1 MPLASAFDKC
11 NCGQPNDREGYHL
24 LTCKHGGGP
33 IWTHGTIVSVWSDCL
48 RNLSITHRT
57 EPRELYDGN
66 QCRPDIVYFD
76 AQTGCDIEMD
86 ISIAHPWNGDV
97 ISNASREDGAAAVR
111 REQQKAMKYSHQFD
125 IFDNPSNC
133 IPVVFEH
140 YGRWGLKAQQLLYDL
155 SLLSFDEDGQKNG
168 RDFMTYWRRC
178 LSVALQRCNARVIT
192 RKLSSLAKSNSC
204 SVDLYSL
211 QLFKR

>member
-1 MPLASAFDKC
+1 
-11 NCGQPNDREGYHL
+11 
-24 LTCKHGGGP
+24 
-33 IWTHGTIVSVWSDCL
+33 
-48 RNLSITHRT
+48 
-57 EPRELYDGN
+57 
-66 QCRPDIVYFD
+66 
-76 AQTGCDIEMD
+76 MD

-97 ISNASREDGAAAVR
+97 ISNASRENGAAAVR

-125 IFDNPSNC
+125 IFGNPSKC
-133 IPVVFEH
+133 IPAVFEH

-168 RDFMTYWRRC
+168 RDFMTYWRWC

>member
-1 MPLASAFDKC
+1 MLEPGYSPYLLRRSLHGDFCLASRLRLGCDMPLASAFDKC

-48 RNLSITHRT
+48 RDLSITHRT

-125 IFDNPSNC
+125 IFGNPSNC
-133 IPVVFEH
+133 IPVVF
-140 YGRWGLKAQQLLYDL
+140 
-155 SLLSFDEDGQKNG
+155 
-168 RDFMTYWRRC
+168 
-178 LSVALQRCNARVIT
+178 
-192 RKLSSLAKSNSC
+192 
-204 SVDLYSL
+204 
-211 QLFKR
+211 